1 MTTTRDARVLG
12 VYVMPGPATDTLSA
26 EPQALEAE
34 RIGLGAIWYSE
45 LQGPMKDAGAVL
57 GYLAHATERIRI
69 GTSIHHF
76 GTRHPMVQA
85 SWGATMQTLSGGRFE
100 MGFGRSVSER
110 WKAWG
115 ISIPTTQSMG
125 DYADILRRLW
135 NHETVSYEG
144 PAGSFPHLHL
154 GDFPDFEPP
163 PLLLAAIGPNSMAL
177 VGRSFDGVLLHPF
190 TSIEGLASA
199 RATVRAAAEQAGRD
213 PDAVRIIH
221 QVVTAPDCTDEQVD
235 QRVRS
240 RIAAYLNHPEFGNT
254 MAAANGWDLG
264 PDREDAGRRGEDRR
278 HIERNVVRAD
288 GARGTEPIAA
298 PGVARLERR
307 DRHGCRVCGQLPRV
321 PRCRRR
327 RDRDP
332 RHHRGRSRS
341 DGPRVHRRH
350 ITRAAVRTPRSG

>member
-1 MTTTRDARVLG
+1 MTAKRDAGVLG

-57 GYLAHATERIRI
+57 GYLAHATDRIRI

-100 MGFGRSVSER
+100 MGFGRSISER

-115 ISIPTTQSMG
+115 IPVPTTQSMG

-144 PAGSFPHLHL
+144 AAGTFPHLHL
-154 GDFPDFEPP
+154 GDFPDFGPP

-199 RATVRAAAEQAGRD
+199 RATVRAAAEKAGRD

-240 RIAAYLNHPEFGNT
+240 RIAAYLNHPEFGNM

-264 PDREDAGRRGEDRR
+264 PIEKMRADAAKISGASSETSSGRMALVEPSRSLPHEWLDSSAAIGTAAECAASFHEFLDAGADEIVIHGTTADDLEAT
-278 HIERNVVRAD
+278 VRAFTGD
-288 GARGTEPIAA
+288 A
-298 PGVARLERR
+298 
-307 DRHGCRVCGQLPRV
+307 
-321 PRCRRR
+321 
-327 RDRDP
+327 
-332 RHHRGRSRS
+332 
-341 DGPRVHRRH
+341 
-350 ITRAAVRTPRSG
+350 